1 MLIYSKK
8 NYYLQLSNTERTTS
22 VKKSYLLFI
31 LYIFGVITYL
41 LSLHEI
47 EGVGMTC
54 FKRNRIECLF
64 ILIILTFMSS
74 FFISISIYL
83 ILFKNYRKI
92 HILIILFI
100 YFIFYFIDHNA
111 QIIEHGLFNFIGFAF
126 CTIFLFLILCLLNLF
141 YYLIK
146 KRKFFIIFT
155 LLFSFNYLI
164 FKIKRYKLNHFS
176 CDNWA
181 KGLNNSYIDNSS
193 KDYPCN
199 IDIPKPHSCY
209 IPEIGPYFDFSKL
222 YRPTCLEAPLIRY
235 DRYKFL
241 NDMKNLKYL
250 NISKK
255 NHFGYPLTNNME
267 FKYDLYGSI
276 VRPGNK
282 SFENEI
288 NDKVI
293 LMDLYNKNKEK
304 YYPNVDTPEIQIFL
318 TKDGGKIEFN
328 IKKNMTLIKER
339 EEISKKKKLK
349 YKNIIIMFLDTLS
362 RAHFLRKFPKTKH
375 FFEQFSKYE
384 PNPLKKNISVF
395 QFFKY
400 QSIHHFTDP
409 NIKAAY
415 YGAKV
420 RQNGIHF
427 ANYFKNNGYIIGRV
441 NTFCE
446 KEIVFDSN
454 NPSKL
459 KAAVWDHEG
468 LSLGCIKSL
477 YGRFLI
483 SRLSCLIEKCLF
495 GKDLNQH
502 ALGYLESFWTS
513 YINQYKLFLFQSL
526 DGHEPT
532 GELIG
537 YFDKILYNFLNK
549 FYNKGFFRDTA
560 IIIFSDHGQHL
571 NGPLYL
577 FDSQDFNHE
586 RNLPALFLLLPNN
599 ENLYKNNLFEKIK
612 SNQQTLITPFD
623 IYNTLID
630 LACGENKEEYKKY
643 SVSYGESL
651 FNELNYKKRYCESPI
666 YQELQLQIPK
676 GVCKCHLK

>member
-1 MLIYSKK
+1 M
-8 NYYLQLSNTERTTS
+8 
-22 VKKSYLLFI
+22 
-31 LYIFGVITYL
+31 
-41 LSLHEI
+41 
-47 EGVGMTC
+47 
-54 FKRNRIECLF
+54 
-64 ILIILTFMSS
+64 
-74 FFISISIYL
+74 
-83 ILFKNYRKI
+83 
-92 HILIILFI
+92 
-100 YFIFYFIDHNA
+100 
-111 QIIEHGLFNFIGFAF
+111 
-126 CTIFLFLILCLLNLF
+126 
-141 YYLIK
+141 
-146 KRKFFIIFT
+146 
-155 LLFSFNYLI
+155 
-164 FKIKRYKLNHFS
+164 
-176 CDNWA
+176 
-181 KGLNNSYIDNSS
+181 
-193 KDYPCN
+193 
-199 IDIPKPHSCY
+199 
-209 IPEIGPYFDFSKL
+209 
-222 YRPTCLEAPLIRY
+222 
-235 DRYKFL
+235 
-241 NDMKNLKYL
+241 
-250 NISKK
+250 
-255 NHFGYPLTNNME
+255 
-267 FKYDLYGSI
+267 
-276 VRPGNK
+276 
-282 SFENEI
+282 
-288 NDKVI
+288 
-293 LMDLYNKNKEK
+293 
-304 YYPNVDTPEIQIFL
+304 
-318 TKDGGKIEFN
+318 
-328 IKKNMTLIKER
+328 
-339 EEISKKKKLK
+339 
-349 YKNIIIMFLDTLS
+349 
-362 RAHFLRKFPKTKH
+362 
-375 FFEQFSKYE
+375 
-384 PNPLKKNISVF
+384 
-395 QFFKY
+395 
-400 QSIHHFTDP
+400 
-409 NIKAAY
+409 
-415 YGAKV
+415 
-420 RQNGIHF
+420 
-427 ANYFKNNGYIIGRV
+427 
-441 NTFCE
+441 
-446 KEIVFDSN
+446 
-454 NPSKL
+454 